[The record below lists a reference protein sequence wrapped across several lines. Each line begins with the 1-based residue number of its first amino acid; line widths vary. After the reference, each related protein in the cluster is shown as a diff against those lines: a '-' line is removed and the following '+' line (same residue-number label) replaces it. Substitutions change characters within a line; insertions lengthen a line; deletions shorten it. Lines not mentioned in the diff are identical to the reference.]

1 MSGDTRD
8 GLTLFRT
15 FVPHYRAWTGANPIG
30 EDENSLTTRYDQ
42 QRGMNVE
49 PLRAFAT
56 ALSQELRGRLGDH
69 VGMQQA
75 RFAELPSRWSD
86 SPGAD
91 SAAQFVRQVGG
102 RVAEDHDALTGIARA
117 VSAAADNLEEVV
129 RIKADAIRTDF
140 STTTLAGRSGEQVD
154 KIIAYARGD
163 FDGTIEADER
173 TRSVREVLPEFSSGS
188 DPKTYCTH
196 WLDKVF
202 VPAVEAKVTAFTGLT
217 DATHAAV
224 GGLYDQVCGALE
236 SVSATPFPT
245 ANGQDADPNGVIT
258 VAQMPFH
265 GAPTA
270 TAAASVDAPDSPAQ
284 VDNPVAPA
292 KPDQP
297 VVRASPIA
305 EAGAP
310 QPQSGDPSRKTQSP
324 SDKTTQ
330 KSAPQSGDPTQKAQA
345 PIRTPVPS
353 KTESPNPTVSD
364 YGTAGVWRPG
374 DITNV
379 VTAASKITGSVP
391 DILAHLGD
399 PLKAVGGMVKDFGE
413 AAKGFG
419 EFGRDIRGG
428 DGITGLVEE
437 GAVAAEKIDGIAHR
451 AGAGNPTGTGQAAT
465 TPGVSV
471 PASRSQPAT
480 APAAVDPGASTAP
493 AAAASSGG
501 MLGGFPHI
509 VGGSVKSDES
519 EHRPKIRY
527 VPPTVDSE
535 PEPVETEEAEKS

>member
-69 VGMQQA
+69 VGIQQA

-154 KIIAYARGD
+154 RIIAYARGD
-163 FDGTIEADER
+163 FGGTTEADER

-236 SVSATPFPT
+236 SLSAPPFP
-245 ANGQDADPNGVIT
+245 PL
-258 VAQMPFH
+258 FH

-270 TAAASVDAPDSPAQ
+270 TTAASVDAPDSPAQ
-284 VDNPVAPA
+284 VD
-292 KPDQP
+292 
-297 VVRASPIA
+297 
-305 EAGAP
+305 
-310 QPQSGDPSRKTQSP
+310 DPSRKTQSP
-324 SDKTTQ
+324 TGKPTQ
-330 KSAPQSGDPTQKAQA
+330 KQTPRSGDPT
-345 PIRTPVPS
+345 
-353 KTESPNPTVSD
+353 NPAVSD

-480 APAAVDPGASTAP
+480 APAAVDPGASTTP

>member
-8 GLTLFRT
+8 GLMLFRT
-15 FVPHYRAWTGANPIG
+15 FLPHYRTWTGANPIG

-56 ALSQELRGRLGDH
+56 ALSRELQGRLGDH
-69 VGMQQA
+69 VGIQQA

-102 RVAEDHDALTGIARA
+102 RVAEDHDALTGIVQA
-117 VSAAADNLEEVV
+117 VSAVADYLEEVV

-140 STTTLAGRSGEQVD
+140 SSTMLAGRSGEQVD
-154 KIIAYARGD
+154 RIIAYARGD
-163 FDGTIEADER
+163 FGGTTEADER

-188 DPKTYCTH
+188 DPKTYCAH

-202 VPAVEAKVTAFTGLT
+202 VPTVEAKVTAFTGLT

-245 ANGQDADPNGVIT
+245 ANGQDADPSGAIT
-258 VAQMPFH
+258 VSQKLFH

-270 TAAASVDAPDSPAQ
+270 TTAASVDAPDSPAQ
-284 VDNPVAPA
+284 VDNPMAAP
-292 KPDQP
+292 KLDQP
-297 VVRASPIA
+297 VVQASPIA

-345 PIRTPVPS
+345 PSRTPVPS
-353 KTESPNPTVSD
+353 KTESPTSTASD

-379 VTAASKITGSVP
+379 VTAASKITGSIP
-391 DILAHLGD
+391 DILTHLGD
-399 PLKAVGGMVKDFGE
+399 PLKAVGEMVKDFGE

-419 EFGRDIRGG
+419 EFGRDILGS

-451 AGAGNPTGTGQAAT
+451 AGAGNPTGTGQAAP

-471 PASRSQPAT
+471 PASRSQPA
-480 APAAVDPGASTAP
+480 PAAVDPGASTTP
-493 AAAASSGG
+493 AVAASSDG
-501 MLGGFPHI
+501 MLGGIPYMAA
-509 VGGSVKSDES
+509 GSAKSDES

>member
-1 MSGDTRD
+1 MSGDQQTTD

-15 FVPHYRAWTGANPIG
+15 FVPRYRSWTGANPGG
-30 EDENSLTTRYDQ
+30 EDENSLTTRYEQ

-56 ALSQELRGRLGDH
+56 ALSRELAGRLGDH
-69 VGMQQA
+69 VGIQQA

-102 RVAEDHDALTGIARA
+102 RVTKDHDALTGIAQA

-129 RIKADAIRTDF
+129 RTKADAIRTDF
-140 STTTLAGRSGEQVD
+140 STTTLTGKSGEQVD

-163 FDGTIEADER
+163 FGGTTDTDER

-188 DPKTYCTH
+188 DPKTYCAH

-217 DATHAAV
+217 DATHTAV

-236 SVSATPFPT
+236 SMSATPFPT
-245 ANGQDADPNGVIT
+245 L
-258 VAQMPFH
+258 FH
-265 GAPTA
+265 GAPA
-270 TAAASVDAPDSPAQ
+270 NQ
-284 VDNPVAPA
+284 A

-297 VVRASPIA
+297 VVQAIPIA

-310 QPQSGDPSRKTQSP
+310 QPQSVARSRKTPSP
-324 SDKTTQ
+324 NEKEKPAEKQT
-330 KSAPQSGDPTQKAQA
+330 ARSGDPT
-345 PIRTPVPS
+345 
-353 KTESPNPTVSD
+353 NPTVGD

-374 DITNV
+374 DITNAIA
-379 VTAASKITGSVP
+379 AASKITGSVP
-391 DILAHLGD
+391 DILTHLGD
-399 PLKAVGGMVKDFGE
+399 PLKAVGETVKDFGE

-419 EFGRDIRGG
+419 EFGKDLLGG
-428 DGITGLVEE
+428 DGITGLVKE
-437 GAVAAEKIDGIAHR
+437 GAVAAEKIDGIAHPDGTSQPQSVDTHR
-451 AGAGNPTGTGQAAT
+451 ADAGNPTGTGQAAP

-471 PASRSQPAT
+471 PASRPQPVT
-480 APAAVDPGASTAP
+480 APASVDPGTSTAP
-493 AAAASSGG
+493 AAATSSDG
-501 MLGGFPHI
+501 MLGGIPHMA
-509 VGGSVKSDES
+509 GGSAKSDES
-519 EHRPKIRY
+519 EHRPKIHY

-535 PEPVETEEAEKS
+535 PEPVETEEAEKP